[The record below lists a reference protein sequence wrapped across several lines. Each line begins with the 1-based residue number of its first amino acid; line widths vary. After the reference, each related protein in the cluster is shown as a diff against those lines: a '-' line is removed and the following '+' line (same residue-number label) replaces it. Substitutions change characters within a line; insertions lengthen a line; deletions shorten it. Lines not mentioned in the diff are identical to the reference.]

1 MARTAT
7 IGSAIYEEVNK
18 LVAEGKTRTEAFAA
32 VAKKRKARDGT
43 VAANYYRIAR
53 QQGQGRAPNA
63 TRGKRAAST
72 RSATERGIY
81 AAQQGRG
88 NGRASND
95 GDLASLA
102 KQISDLTQELVRRVE
117 ERDRRIRELLG

>member
-1 MARTAT
+1 MPRTAT
-7 IGSAIYEEVNK
+7 IGPAIYEEVNK
-18 LVAEGKTRTEAFAA
+18 LVAEGKTRTEAFAE
-32 VAKKRKARDGT
+32 VAKNRKARDGT
-43 VAANYYRIAR
+43 VAANYYRVAR
-53 QQGQGRAPNA
+53 QHGQGREP
-63 TRGKRAAST
+63 TPPRKRAASR

-88 NGRASND
+88 NGRTSKN

-117 ERDRRIRELLG
+117 ERDRQIRALL